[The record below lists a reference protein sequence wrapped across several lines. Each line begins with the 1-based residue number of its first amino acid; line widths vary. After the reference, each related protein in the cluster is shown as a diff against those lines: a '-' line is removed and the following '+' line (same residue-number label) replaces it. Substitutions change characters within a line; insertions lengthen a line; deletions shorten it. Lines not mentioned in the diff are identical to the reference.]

1 MNTAISKTNTI
12 NRGAGRAF
20 YMLAALAALAFL
32 LYLLFIGQTVFKLVA
47 EKNVTAQVRT
57 LSAEISQLELEAL
70 SLNDTIS
77 IERAYEL
84 GFVNAIKTQYVATTG
99 ELSLR

>member
-1 MNTAISKTNTI
+1 MNRATSKTNTMTV
-12 NRGAGRAF
+12 GAGRGF
-20 YMLAALAALAFL
+20 YMLAFITGASL
-32 LYLLFIGQTVFKLVA
+32 LFYLFFIGQTVFKLVA
-47 EKNVTAQVRT
+47 EKNISGEIRT
-57 LSAEISQLELEAL
+57 LSAEISELELQTL

-84 GFVNAIKTQYVATTG
+84 GFVDAKQTQYVAKSG

>member
-1 MNTAISKTNTI
+1 MNKEFSKVNTI
-12 NRGAGRAF
+12 SLGHGRMFYVLAG
-20 YMLAALAALAFL
+20 LAAASFV
-32 LYLLFIGQTVFKLVA
+32 LYLFFIGQTVFKLVA
-47 EKNVTAQVRT
+47 EKNITVQNRA
-57 LSAEISQLELEAL
+57 LSTEISQLELETL

-84 GFVNAIKTQYVATTG
+84 GFVDAKKTEYVAKTG

>member
-1 MNTAISKTNTI
+1 MNKTKTKTLALVGNKTL
-12 NRGAGRAF
+12 
-20 YMLAALAALAFL
+20 YMLLVVTFGALLC
-32 LYLLFIGQTVFKLVA
+32 YLFFIGQTVFKLVA
-47 EKNVTAQVRT
+47 EKNISSEIKNI
-57 LSAEISQLELEAL
+57 SAEIGELELRSL

-84 GFVNAIKTQYVATTG
+84 GFVDAKTTQYVAKTG